1 MSKARSGA
9 SSDKE
14 ASDKGFS
21 FEFIILNVCLIEILD
36 KIEDQGVDDSL
47 DVAMTW
53 IRPKQLLEY
62 SLRNVRLDSVARLF
76 VRVWIW

>member
-1 MSKARSGA
+1 
-9 SSDKE
+9 
-14 ASDKGFS
+14 
-21 FEFIILNVCLIEILD
+21 LIEILD

-76 VRVWIW
+76 VRVWIG